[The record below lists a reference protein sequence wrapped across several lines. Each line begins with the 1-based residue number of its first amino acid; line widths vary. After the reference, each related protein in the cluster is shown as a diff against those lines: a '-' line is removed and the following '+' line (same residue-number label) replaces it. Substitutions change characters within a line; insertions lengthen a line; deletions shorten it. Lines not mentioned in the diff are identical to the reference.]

1 MSTRTDIGLLQPQKP
16 KKFVP
21 WFSDLPVWETT
32 LPGTPKQAAYHLTEL
47 AKDVSPVEG
56 QRRSAIRSAQETARA
71 KGLLEEG
78 KYLEALPHGIWA
90 GVESLDVALSALPVA
105 GAALAAPL
113 DLARAGKRLLSKEPK
128 VGININDKTQNFTGQ
143 ILSGKKNIET
153 RDSHSLKNL
162 VGKRVGLIKTGKGQ
176 AQVVGYADVGNPK
189 VYKNQ
194 EDFRKDQSQHLVK
207 PGSAFDIKE
216 GGTKFGYPLT
226 NVEKVEPYPV
236 TSQGI
241 VSRKI
246 KRPPLSSGR

>member
-1 MSTRTDIGLLQPQKP
+1 M
-16 KKFVP
+16 
-21 WFSDLPVWETT
+21 
-32 LPGTPKQAAYHLTEL
+32 
-47 AKDVSPVEG
+47 
-56 QRRSAIRSAQETARA
+56 
-71 KGLLEEG
+71 
-78 KYLEALPHGIWA
+78 
-90 GVESLDVALSALPVA
+90 
-105 GAALAAPL
+105 
-113 DLARAGKRLLSKEPK
+113 LSKEPK

-246 KRPPLSSGR
+246 KRPPRVQDVNP